1 SVAAEPHGIRHWLVP
16 GCWFSITIGLLCA
29 MAGGSPSP
37 IPPAATKTDQ
47 MTPACLGCHI
57 IFLLSTPARPQGVPG
72 ALDLARTRSQEAH
85 EPPTRHKRSRQFGAE
100 CARARTRP
108 RRFRFDRKLFF

>member
-1 SVAAEPHGIRHWLVP
+1 MFSPLLTLVADAYPLIWPPPSVAAEPHGIRHWLVP

-57 IFLLSTPARPQGVPG
+57 IFLLSTPAKTSRRSGRFGPG
-72 ALDLARTRSQEAH
+72 PDSI
-85 EPPTRHKRSRQFGAE
+85 
-100 CARARTRP
+100 
-108 RRFRFDRKLFF
+108 